1 MKKKLSFFILCLMM
15 SVTFLF
21 AGCDLFPRNQ
31 EAYLNRPVATLEYKD
46 GNKQDIT
53 TEQFI
58 SAFNSY
64 GSTLVQ
70 NGTEM
75 EDALKQTL
83 NVLVNRQVMLNE
95 AKQKVTLSDDDKLE
109 VLNDVYDSLVSN
121 LQTFENEV
129 EEEWEIA
136 QTPAAEEETEE
147 TSNLYTPYTQTA
159 KVVKVIKLG
168 DAERVEDIDYVLADG
183 EIVKEYRIQLI
194 DNEAERTFKNFADL
208 EAVTTAI
215 KNQYYNQQATTAQS
229 RVKKEAFRRYIAVL
243 KSNEK
248 GLKLATDI
256 DSVFARQAKKT
267 FDNVEENKYITSL
280 EEYYKSDS
288 EYSTITVR
296 QVLEKYKAL
305 MLSSKFTYENDYSAY
320 QTAMLDSFKDV
331 NYVTDNKFFNVS
343 HILIK
348 FDDAQK
354 AEYDNLKTNLDNG
367 SLMYQEYKNRMDEL
381 VAEIKANVMDTKTG
395 EVVSERSI
403 SANKV
408 LSNLQADL
416 AKCTTD
422 DQKTQVFKDYLYT
435 YNEDGGIMN
444 AEYAYVIGTE
454 ESRMVESFTNTSR
467 DLHEKGVYGEI
478 SGLVV
483 SEYGVHIIFYMGG
496 INNQF
501 EIDNAAEFKL
511 ADSDIEKLV
520 SKKLN
525 EFNNKTLFDKVFE
538 QLSGDN
544 YSIFENMNL
553 NVIKKDVKVTEY
565 PDVYKNLD

>member
-1 MKKKLSFFILCLMM
+1 MM

-31 EAYLNRPVATLEYKD
+31 EAYLNRPVASIEYKD
-46 GNKQDIT
+46 GNIQEIT

-64 GSTLVQ
+64 GATLVQ

-83 NVLVNRQVMLNE
+83 DVLVNRQVMLNE
-95 AKQKVTLSDDDKLE
+95 AKQKVTLSDEDKLE
-109 VLNDVYDSLVSN
+109 VLNDVYDSLISN
-121 LQTFENEV
+121 LEQFEEEV

-136 QTPAAEEETEE
+136 QTPVEEETEE
-147 TSNLYTPYTQTA
+147 ETSTVYTPYTQTA
-159 KVVKVIKLG
+159 KVVKVVKSGNTEKI
-168 DAERVEDIDYVLADG
+168 EDLDYVLTDG
-183 EIVKEYRIQLI
+183 EVVKGYKIKLI
-194 DNEAERTFKNFADL
+194 DSETEKEFKNFENLD
-208 EAVTTAI
+208 AVTASI
-215 KNQYYNQQATTAQS
+215 KNQYYNQQSTTTQS

-248 GLKLATDI
+248 GLKLSTDI

-267 FDNVEENKYITSL
+267 FENVEENKYITSL
-280 EEYYKSDS
+280 EEYYKSDN
-288 EYSTITVR
+288 EYSTITVN
-296 QVLEKYKAL
+296 QVLDKYKA
-305 MLSSKFTYENDYSAY
+305 MMMASKFTYENDYSAY

-331 NYVTDNKFFNVS
+331 NYVTDDKFFNVS

-354 AEYDNLKTNLDNG
+354 AEYDNLKTNLSNG
-367 SLMYQEYKNRMDEL
+367 TLMYQEYKNRMDEL
-381 VAEIKANVMDTKTG
+381 VAEIKANVMDTTTG

-422 DQKTQVFKDYLYT
+422 EQKTQVFKDYLYT

-496 INNQF
+496 IENPI
-501 EIDNAAEFKL
+501 EIDSISDFKIKEY
-511 ADSDIEKLV
+511 DIEKLV

-525 EFNNKTLFDKVFE
+525 QFNNKTLFDKVFE
-538 QLSGDN
+538 QLSADN

-553 NVIKKDVKVTEY
+553 NVLKKDIKITEY
-565 PDVYKNLD
+565 PDVYQNLN

>member
-109 VLNDVYDSLVSN
+109 VLNDVYDSLISN

-194 DNEAERTFKNFADL
+194 DNETERTFKNFADL

-288 EYSTITVR
+288 EYSTITVK

-422 DQKTQVFKDYLYT
+422 EQKTQVFKDYLYT

>member
-1 MKKKLSFFILCLMM
+1 MM

-31 EAYLNRPVATLEYKD
+31 EAYLNRPVASIEYKD
-46 GNKQDIT
+46 GNKQEIT

-58 SAFNSY
+58 TAFNSY

-70 NGTEM
+70 NGTKM

-83 NVLVNRQVMLNE
+83 DVLVNRQVMLNE
-95 AKQKVTLSDDDKLE
+95 AKQKVTLSDEDKQE
-109 VLNDVYDSLVSN
+109 VLNDVYNSLVSN
-121 LQTFENEV
+121 LEQFETEV

-136 QTPAAEEETEE
+136 QTPVEEETEE
-147 TSNLYTPYTQTA
+147 TSTLYTPYTQTA
-159 KVVKVIKLG
+159 KVVKIVKTG
-168 DAERVEDIDYVLADG
+168 DTEKVEDIDYVLSDG
-183 EIVKEYRIQLI
+183 EILKGYKIKLI
-194 DNEAERTFKNFADL
+194 DEEPAKNHKNFANLD
-208 EAVTTAI
+208 AVTTLI
-215 KNQYYNQQATTAQS
+215 KNQYYNQQSTTTQS

-248 GLKLATDI
+248 GLKLSTDI

-267 FDNVEENKYITSL
+267 FENVEENKYITSL
-280 EEYYKSDS
+280 EEYYKSDN
-288 EYSTITVR
+288 EYSTITVS
-296 QVLEKYKAL
+296 QVLDKYKA
-305 MLSSKFTYENDYSAY
+305 MMMASKFTYENDYSAY
-320 QTAMLDSFKDV
+320 QTAMLDSFGDV
-331 NYVTDNKFFNVS
+331 NYVTDDKFFNVS

-354 AEYDNLKTNLDNG
+354 AEYDNLKTNLSNG
-367 SLMYQEYKNRMDEL
+367 TLMYQEYKNRMDEL
-381 VAEIKANVMDTKTG
+381 VAEIKANVMDTITG

-422 DQKTQVFKDYLYT
+422 EQKTQVFKDYLYT

-496 INNQF
+496 IENPI
-501 EIDNAAEFKL
+501 EIDSISDFKIKE
-511 ADSDIEKLV
+511 SDIEKLV

-525 EFNNKTLFDKVFE
+525 QFNNKTLFDKVFE
-538 QLSGDN
+538 QLSADN

-553 NVIKKDVKVTEY
+553 NVLKKDIKITEY
-565 PDVYKNLD
+565 PDVYKNLN

>member
-1 MKKKLSFFILCLMM
+1 MM

-31 EAYLNRPVATLEYKD
+31 EAYLNRPVASIEYKD
-46 GNKQDIT
+46 GNIQEIT

-64 GSTLVQ
+64 GATLVQ

-83 NVLVNRQVMLNE
+83 DVLVNRQVMLNE
-95 AKQKVTLSDDDKLE
+95 AKQKVTLSDEDKLE
-109 VLNDVYDSLVSN
+109 VLNDVYDSLISN
-121 LQTFENEV
+121 LEQFEEEV

-136 QTPAAEEETEE
+136 QTPVEEETEE
-147 TSNLYTPYTQTA
+147 ETSTVYTPYTQTA
-159 KVVKVIKLG
+159 KVVKVIKSG
-168 DAERVEDIDYVLADG
+168 NTEKIEDLDYVLTDG
-183 EIVKEYRIQLI
+183 EVVKGYKIKLI
-194 DNEAERTFKNFADL
+194 DSETEKEFKNFENLD
-208 EAVTTAI
+208 AVTASI
-215 KNQYYNQQATTAQS
+215 KNQYYNQQSTTTQS

-248 GLKLATDI
+248 GLKLSTDI

-267 FDNVEENKYITSL
+267 FENVEENKYITSL
-280 EEYYKSDS
+280 EEYYKSDN
-288 EYSTITVR
+288 EYSTITVN
-296 QVLEKYKAL
+296 QVLDKYKA
-305 MLSSKFTYENDYSAY
+305 MMMASKFTYENDYSAY

-331 NYVTDNKFFNVS
+331 NYVTDDKFFNVS

-354 AEYDNLKTNLDNG
+354 AEYDNLKTNLSNG
-367 SLMYQEYKNRMDEL
+367 TLMYQEYKNRMDEL
-381 VAEIKANVMDTKTG
+381 VAEIKANVMDTTTG

-408 LSNLQADL
+408 LSNLKADL

-422 DQKTQVFKDYLYT
+422 EQKTQVFKDYLYT

-467 DLHEKGVYGEI
+467 ELHEKGVYGEI

-496 INNQF
+496 IENPIEIDSITDF
-501 EIDNAAEFKL
+501 EIKEA
-511 ADSDIEKLV
+511 DIEKLV

-525 EFNNKTLFDKVFE
+525 QFNNKTLFDKVFE
-538 QLSGDN
+538 QLSVDN

-553 NVIKKDVKVTEY
+553 NVLKKDIKITEY
-565 PDVYKNLD
+565 PDVYQNLN